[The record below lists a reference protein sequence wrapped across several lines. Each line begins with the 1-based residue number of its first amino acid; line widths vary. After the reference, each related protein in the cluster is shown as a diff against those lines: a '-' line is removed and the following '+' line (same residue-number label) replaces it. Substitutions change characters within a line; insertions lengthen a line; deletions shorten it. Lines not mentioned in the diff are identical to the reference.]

1 MDRGGGKGMTSSVPP
16 LAITT
21 HPTEGASAAVLLDT
35 QRRHRSQT
43 RAHRRFIIVAR
54 LVAFAV
60 LLIAWELASGT
71 VVRPFF
77 ISSPTAVVG
86 ELASWIENGDLWYHG
101 QFTLTATIAGYLL
114 GATAG
119 ILIAWPLGLMRRFF
133 RITEPYFLIAYSVP
147 AVAMGPVFILWFG
160 LGLTPKVVLAAYFV
174 FFIVYVNTVTGFQ
187 QVPVGLL
194 NVTRVLGASRF
205 ALLRTVIFPSAI
217 PYVLAA
223 LRITLPSAMIGAV
236 VGEFIA
242 SNRGLGYLTRAAAAQ
257 YSTAGVIAGVVVMSA
272 IVLAMTLL
280 LRPLSHALRWQQE
293 ITVRGGAV

>member
-1 MDRGGGKGMTSSVPP
+1 MTVVGRPAAPAAGGS
-16 LAITT
+16 
-21 HPTEGASAAVLLDT
+21 EAVLAAE
-35 QRRHRSQT
+35 QRRHSAAA
-43 RAHRRFIIVAR
+43 RAQRRFLIAAR
-54 LVAFAV
+54 LGILVAV
-60 LLIAWELASGT
+60 LVGWELASGT
-71 VVRPFF
+71 LIRPFF
-77 ISSPTAVVG
+77 ISSPTAVWEAFTNWVETG
-86 ELASWIENGDLWYHG
+86 ELWYHG
-101 QFTLTATIAGYLL
+101 RFTLTAAFLGYVSGSLAAIAL
-114 GATAG
+114 
-119 ILIAWPLGLMRRFF
+119 AWPLGLMHRLY
-133 RITEPYFLIAYSVP
+133 RITEPYFLVAYSVP

-160 LGLTPKVVLAAYFV
+160 LGLTPKVFLAAYFV

-194 NVTRVLGASRF
+194 NVTRVLGASRL

-217 PYVLAA
+217 PYILAA